1 MCVVVLWDSHDCLSD
16 SPVLTHPDAAFL
28 LRDLKELLRFIFVC
42 SVEKINEKRKAKT
55 NKINNM

>member
-42 SVEKINEKRKAKT
+42 SVEKELMKKGKQRPIR
-55 NKINNM
+55 

>member
-28 LRDLKELLRFIFVC
+28 LRDLKELLQFIFVC
-42 SVEKINEKRKAKT
+42 SVEKELMKKGKQRPIR
-55 NKINNM
+55 